1 MLTSVNVGTTMDELL
16 RETLAEPTIARAFL
30 RSATG
35 NRERVALRQ
44 FGADA
49 MLTYGDWLERSRR
62 VAGGLQALGVQ
73 RGDRIAVLL
82 SSRLEFQV
90 IDIGACLLGVASF
103 SLYNTAPVEQLLD
116 NVDNAEPTVLVSEAQ
131 YADRARE
138 LVRLRPSLRLVMVDG
153 AAEGEL
159 SLAEL
164 EASCPD
170 DIDIE
175 AAVDAVEPGDL
186 LTLVYTSGTTGP
198 PKGVQY
204 VQGGLMYAVS
214 AYWDR
219 LRPTPH
225 GRCISYLPMAHIAER
240 QIHYYAAL
248 AYGLEITVLPDSRR
262 LHEALLEV
270 RPTWFFGVP
279 RIYEKLEVTMLAD
292 IDAATQRPLE
302 AAVER
307 VRAEQRGEAAP
318 PASPEDEA
326 LLRALAE
333 ATGLEEAE
341 WLGVSGA
348 PCDRALMERFHA
360 VGLRVGELWGLSESV
375 IGTGSAPDRIRL
387 GTAGW
392 PYEGTE
398 IRLAEDGE
406 ILIRSPSVTPGY
418 LKEPQRTRDAFTEDG
433 WLKTGDLGRF
443 DSDGYLSIVGRK
455 KDLIINSAGK
465 NMSPANIEAA
475 IRGTESLIQN
485 VVCFGDGRP
494 YNVGLIVLDPQ
505 GSAEFAAARGLPPA
519 PVAELA
525 RHPVVLEHLNEVVA
539 AGNARLSRVEQ
550 LKRFAVVEG
559 EWLPGGDE
567 LTLTNKVKRAAVNEK
582 YADQVDAL
590 YAAGR
595 TRRS

>member
-1 MLTSVNVGTTMDELL
+1 MLTSVNVETMDDLL
-16 RETLAEPTIARAFL
+16 RETLAESTIARAFL

-35 NRERVALRQ
+35 NRERIALRQ
-44 FGADA
+44 FGTGVA
-49 MLTYGDWLERSRR
+49 LTYGDWLERSRR
-62 VAGGLQALGVQ
+62 VAGGLQALGRQ

-82 SSRLEFQV
+82 SSRLEFHV
-90 IDIGACLLGVASF
+90 IDISACLLGVASF

-138 LVRLRPSLRLVMVDG
+138 LVRRRPSLRLVMVDG
-153 AAEGEL
+153 AADGEL

-170 DIDIE
+170 DFDLE

-186 LTLVYTSGTTGP
+186 LTLVYTSGTTGA

-240 QIHYYAAL
+240 QIHYYAGA
-248 AYGLEITVLPDSRR
+248 AYGLEITVLPDPRR
-262 LHEALLEV
+262 LQEALLVV

-279 RIYEKLEVTMLAD
+279 RIYEKLEATMLAD
-292 IDAATQRPLE
+292 IDPETQRALD

-307 VRAEQRGEAAP
+307 VRAGE
-318 PASPEDEA
+318 SPREDAA
-326 LLRALAE
+326 LLAPLAE
-333 ATGLEEAE
+333 ATGLEQAE
-341 WLGVSGA
+341 WIGVSGA

-360 VGLRVGELWGLSESV
+360 VGLRIGELWGLSESV
-375 IGTGSAPDRIRL
+375 IGTGSSSDRIRI

-398 IRLAEDGE
+398 IRLADDGE

-418 LKEPQRTRDAFTEDG
+418 LKEPERTRAAFTEDG

-443 DSDGYLSIVGRK
+443 DDDGYLSIVGRK
-455 KDLIINSAGK
+455 KDIIINSAGK

-505 GSAEFAAARGLPPA
+505 GSAEFAAARGLPSA
-519 PVAELA
+519 TVAELA
-525 RHPVVLEHLNEVVA
+525 RHSVVIEHLTAVVA

-550 LKRFAVVEG
+550 LKHFAVVEG